1 MYLTV
6 AKKLI
11 RNKPTKIINENQDN
25 ILYFYFSDMNE
36 VLINKYANVRAR
48 YGWDVFNAVI
58 HFQFTVIFCF
68 QQQSLM
74 PL

>member
-25 ILYFYFSDMNE
+25 ILNK

>member
-25 ILYFYFSDMNE
+25 ILNE